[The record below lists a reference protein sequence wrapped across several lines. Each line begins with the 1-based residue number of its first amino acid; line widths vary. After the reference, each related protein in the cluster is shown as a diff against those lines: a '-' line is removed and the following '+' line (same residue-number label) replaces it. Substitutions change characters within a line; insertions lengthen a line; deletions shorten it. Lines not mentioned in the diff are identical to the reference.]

1 MIKIGIVGNPNSG
14 KTSLFNWLTGETAK
28 IGNWA
33 SVTVAS
39 REGELK
45 EELRSSFNLGDN
57 VLLVD
62 LPGSYS
68 VDPYSEEERQTQ
80 QYLFENR
87 LDIIVN
93 VIDVTA
99 LNRSL
104 FFTTQLL
111 ETTFPSVILLNKMDL
126 FSPKIDLE
134 SLSEELE
141 RPVVALSSKQK
152 TGLNELLRSIE
163 NVVNDKQVQNRF
175 HFTDEKGVKNSRID
189 FVAETLDKVVEEQA
203 VEEDTFSD
211 KIDAL
216 AMHPIVGI
224 PIFIGVI
231 WLIFA
236 LTQVYVGAY
245 FQGWI
250 ENFFEILVN
259 GLNTFFEIKNINPI
273 LASLVSYGLVA
284 GVGAVLSFLPLI
296 MVLFFLLGI
305 LEECGYISRVGVIL
319 DPLLKKIGLSGLS
332 AIPMI
337 MASAC
342 AIPAIMATRTI
353 KNERNKRMT
362 SMLAPFIPCSA
373 KVVVIALVS
382 GVFFPDKS
390 WVAPVVYLLSVLIII
405 IAGFI
410 LRAITGADFQQT
422 NYFIIELPPY
432 QWPSLKHAYQN
443 MMESAKSFIYRATT
457 IIILCNAIV
466 WFLQSYDL
474 SFQLVSAANPD
485 ASILAVLASP
495 IAFLLIPLGF
505 GVWQFAAASITGIV
519 AKENVVG
526 TLAIVFLSSIN
537 QIQALG
543 EQNPL
548 ISIGGLTALSA
559 FSFLVFNLYTP
570 PCFASIS
577 TMHMEMKSKIWT
589 VAGISFQL
597 IFGYFI
603 AFLIFQ
609 FGNLFANGEFARGAT
624 AGFIALGVTI
634 VLGFALALYSRRGR
648 DSSAAMTPTKEN

>member
-1 MIKIGIVGNPNSG
+1 MIKVGIVGNPNSG
-14 KTSLFNWLTGETAK
+14 KTSLFNWLTGESAK

-39 REGELK
+39 REGELRK
-45 EELRSSFNLGDN
+45 ELLSSSHLSDKI
-57 VLLVD
+57 LLVD

-68 VDPYSEEERQTQ
+68 ADPYSEEERQTQ
-80 QYLFENR
+80 RYLFENR
-87 LDIIVN
+87 LDLIVN

-111 ETTFPSVILLNKMDL
+111 ETTLPSVVLLNKMDL
-126 FSPKIDLE
+126 SNQEINLE
-134 SLSEELE
+134 GLSQALE
-141 RPVVALSSKQK
+141 RPVVALSSKKK
-152 TGLNELLRSIE
+152 TGLDELLKAVES
-163 NVVNDKQVQNRF
+163 VVHSSKPQTRF
-175 HFTDEKGVKNSRID
+175 HFKDERGAENSRID
-189 FVAETLDKVVEEQA
+189 FVDETVKKMVESQS

-211 KIDAL
+211 KIDTVAT
-216 AMHPIVGI
+216 HPIFGI
-224 PIFIGVI
+224 PIFIAII
-231 WLIFA
+231 WVIFA

-250 ENFFEILVN
+250 ETFFESLV
-259 GLNTFFEIKNINPI
+259 GWLNTFFEMNSVNPV

-296 MVLFFLLGI
+296 MVLFFLLGL

-319 DPLLKKIGLSGLS
+319 DPLFKRIGLSGLS

-353 KNERNKRMT
+353 KNDRNKRMT
-362 SMLAPFIPCSA
+362 AMLSPFIPCSA
-373 KVVVIALVS
+373 KVAVIALVA
-382 GVFFPDKS
+382 GVFFPERS
-390 WVAPVVYLLSVLIII
+390 WVAPVVYLLSILIII
-405 IAGFI
+405 MAGLI

-432 QWPSLKHAYQN
+432 QYPSIRHAFQN
-443 MMESAKSFIYRATT
+443 MMESAKSFIYQATT
-457 IIILCNAIV
+457 IIILCNAVV
-466 WFLQSYDL
+466 WFLQTYDL
-474 SFQLVSAANPD
+474 SFQLVGAANPD
-485 ASILAVLASP
+485 SSILAVLASP

-526 TLAIVFLSSIN
+526 TLAIVFLASID
-537 QIQALG
+537 QIQSLG
-543 EQNPL
+543 EENPL

-577 TMHMEMKSKIWT
+577 TMRMEMKSKIWT

-603 AFLIFQ
+603 SFFIFQ
-609 FGNLFANGEFARGAT
+609 FGTLFSTGVFARGAIP
-624 AGFIALGVTI
+624 GFIALSLTI
-634 VLGFALALYSRRGR
+634 LVGFGLAFYSRRPIPVPVSDR
-648 DSSAAMTPTKEN
+648 QKQMS